1 MLEKYGD
8 FLDVSEAAPELHKSA
23 WSIRDLCRKG
33 VLPSFKIGGRIL
45 IQKRELIKHIENQI
59 KEGAAQ

>member
-8 FLDVSEAAPELHKSA
+8 FLDVDEAGFELHKSA

-33 VLPSFKIGGRIL
+33 ELPSVKIGGRIL
-45 IQKRELIKHIENQI
+45 IPKRELIKHIEKQL
-59 KEGAAQ
+59 AAGVA